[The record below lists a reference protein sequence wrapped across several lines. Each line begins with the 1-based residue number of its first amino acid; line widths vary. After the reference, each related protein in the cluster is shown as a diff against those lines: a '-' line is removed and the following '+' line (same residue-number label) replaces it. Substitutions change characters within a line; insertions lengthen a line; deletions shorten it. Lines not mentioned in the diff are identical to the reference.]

1 MKSNEKL
8 KEIDVKNRMWYY
20 LDDII
25 KTEHFQ
31 S

>member
-8 KEIDVKNRMWYY
+8 KEIDVKNCMWYY
-20 LDDII
+20 LGDII
-25 KTEHFQ
+25 KIEDFQ